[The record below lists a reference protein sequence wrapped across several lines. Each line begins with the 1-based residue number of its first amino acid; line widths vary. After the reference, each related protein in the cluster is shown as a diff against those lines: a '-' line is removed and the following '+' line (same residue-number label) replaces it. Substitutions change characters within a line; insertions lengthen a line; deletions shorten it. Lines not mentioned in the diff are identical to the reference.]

1 MAHSQCAN
9 SGEHFGQE
17 YDCYSRRISKTDYL
31 RVDPSTNANLYLSGR
46 ADQSGRYASWDH
58 CFNYFRN
65 AYDEKRL
72 DSLTS
77 GEELQ
82 NSCLHLGFYLASW
95 GMYRG
100 KSLLLKQSA
109 YALAPLVEEIAS
121 APPDLWDLDV
131 ENYNEDTYVLILD
144 WSEEVRTALS
154 SKSTDTLVT
163 KAMLGIFGNVPAF
176 DRYFRA
182 GFDSFSL
189 NKASLRKVK
198 TYFERYADDIESLR
212 KPTIDFGGNETKY
225 RYTQAKVIDMI
236 FFVAGG
242 GIATKKVSAE

>member
-1 MAHSQCAN
+1 M
-9 SGEHFGQE
+9 GLRFRWFE
-17 YDCYSRRISKTDYL
+17 DCYSLRISKTDYL
-31 RVDPSTNANLYLSGR
+31 RVDPSTNANLFLRGR
-46 ADQSGRYASWDH
+46 TDQSGRYASWDH

-109 YALAPLVEEIAS
+109 YALAPLVEVIAS

-131 ENYNEDTYVLILD
+131 ENYNEDSYVLMLD

-212 KPTIDFGGNETKY
+212 KPTIDFAGNETKY

-242 GIATKKVSAE
+242 GIASKSASAE